1 MSVEASNCI
10 SHPFRDVIDPED
22 DRARILYEGSFPRQ
36 ELSFPGDNPV
46 AVRSYEIRRFEDL
59 GRFPSGGFNMRE
71 WYERNEDGTERLSHF
86 HLEILPQLEPATH
99 KFINDRL
106 QASTGYDRRRK
117 AGALNAM
124 LPTIRICPDFALSLA
139 TKDELYF
146 SFTADGNVIVNKD
159 KNKALVA
166 DNSQTPPIYRF
177 ASYVEEIVDDNTEEE
192 YRVRAMGA
200 IYVADLK
207 AIGDMLAIPAAT
219 GAMKT
224 HNKRTN
230 DIINS
235 IARLEV
241 SLVKKQI

>member
-1 MSVEASNCI
+1 MGVETSNCI
-10 SHPFRDVIDPED
+10 THPFRDPVGPED
-22 DRARILYEGSFPRQ
+22 ERARVLYDGFNPRH

-46 AVRSYEIRRFEDL
+46 AVRSYEVRRFEDL
-59 GRFPSGGFNMRE
+59 GRFPSGGFNIRE
-71 WYERNEDGTERLSHF
+71 WYQSNEDGTERLSHF
-86 HLEILPQLEPATH
+86 HLEIFPQLEPATY
-99 KFINDRL
+99 KFVNDRL

-117 AGALNAM
+117 AGALNAL
-124 LPTIRICPDFALSLA
+124 LPTIRICPDLALSLA

-146 SFTADGNVIVNKD
+146 SFTADGKVMVNKD

-166 DNSQTPPIYRF
+166 DNSQDPPVYRF
-177 ASYVEEIVDDNTEEE
+177 ASYVEEIIDDNTEED

-200 IYVADLK
+200 IYITDLK
-207 AIGDMLAIPAAT
+207 EIGDMLVIPVAT
-219 GAMKT
+219 GVMKT

-241 SLVKKQI
+241 SLVKKPI